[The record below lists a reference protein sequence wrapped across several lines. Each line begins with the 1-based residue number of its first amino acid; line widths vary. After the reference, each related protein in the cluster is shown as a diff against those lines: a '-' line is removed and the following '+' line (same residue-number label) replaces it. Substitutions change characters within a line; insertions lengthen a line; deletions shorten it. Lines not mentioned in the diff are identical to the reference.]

1 MIPTGIDTSFSMA
14 FAANRSMCQTRNAM
28 GFKDWG
34 VHVIYTDAI
43 DTLFKHRF
51 QENLYYKAEVVDDP
65 DVNKAF

>member
-1 MIPTGIDTSFSMA
+1 
-14 FAANRSMCQTRNAM
+14 
-28 GFKDWG
+28 

-65 DVNKAF
+65 DVNKAFKSQDLATKGNIHKLRSP